1 MTIAVYLRS
10 SSILRIRRSAAITL
24 SSRLVKRSS
33 ASRLETRPAVVVSAT
48 SMRLRRRSA
57 RSVYPWN
64 SVSSLVSR
72 LSRRSSMA
80 PTTPLMMRSSIRASA
95 SVRSLSVM
103 GRSLP
108 FGVSIFCS
116 AAPRFDVD
124 TNNAVCAQEAV

>member
-1 MTIAVYLRS
+1 MHSDKGWAIVTGASSGMRLAFARELARRGHSVLAVARRGDRTRRLRGDVEPRYFVPS

-72 LSRRSSMA
+72 PPGVHPWL
-80 PTTPLMMRSSIRASA
+80 PLF
-95 SVRSLSVM
+95 
-103 GRSLP
+103 P
-108 FGVSIFCS
+108 
-116 AAPRFDVD
+116 
-124 TNNAVCAQEAV
+124 